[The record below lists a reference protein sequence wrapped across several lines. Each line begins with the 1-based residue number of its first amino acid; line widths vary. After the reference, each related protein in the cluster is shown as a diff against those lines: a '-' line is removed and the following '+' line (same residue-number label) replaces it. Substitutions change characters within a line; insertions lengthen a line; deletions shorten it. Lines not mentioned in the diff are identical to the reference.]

1 MISIAKNKKFFTTA
15 ELKKMG
21 YSYYIIRKIT
31 EDGILKK
38 VNRNTYENLFSREK
52 KMTFL
57 APRRLS
63 LRVSFV

>member
-1 MISIAKNKKFFTTA
+1 MISIAENKKFFTTA

-38 VNRNTYENLFSREK
+38 VNRNTYENLFYKK